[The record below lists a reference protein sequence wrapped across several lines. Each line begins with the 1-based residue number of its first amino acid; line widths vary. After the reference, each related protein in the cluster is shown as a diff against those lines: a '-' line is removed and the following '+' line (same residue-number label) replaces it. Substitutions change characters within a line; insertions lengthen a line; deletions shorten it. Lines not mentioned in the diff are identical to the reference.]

1 MKKRLAIVSVPV
13 SDQKQARD
21 FYVGVMGFVLL
32 REQPMGKEQ
41 SWVQLA
47 LPEDDTSIT
56 LVTWFE
62 TMPAGSLRGAVINTN
77 DIETYHAELI
87 GKGAAPSKIAS
98 APWGRHFTLADP
110 DGNGWVVQQNPV

>member
-13 SDQKQARD
+13 SNQKKARD
-21 FYVGVMGFVLL
+21 FYVEVMGFVLL
-32 REQPMGKEQ
+32 REAPMGKERQ
-41 SWVQLA
+41 WVQLA

-87 GKGAAPSKIAS
+87 GKGAAPSKIAT